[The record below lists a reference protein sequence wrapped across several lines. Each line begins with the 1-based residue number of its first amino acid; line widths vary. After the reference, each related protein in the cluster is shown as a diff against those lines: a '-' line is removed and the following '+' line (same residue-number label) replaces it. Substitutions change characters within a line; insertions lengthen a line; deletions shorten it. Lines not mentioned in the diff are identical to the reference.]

1 MFGKRHLK
9 FFVAFAFTY
18 AISTLAANA
27 RPQEAPRM
35 WEVTGDIPGVGPTK
49 FHILGITHDGF
60 DIEYDPYL
68 ARVIVPT
75 FNNARVLWHENA
87 AFFAAQVPQC
97 KAPLTGTAELE
108 LVRTLRSKVEK
119 RFYNSFPQGDK
130 SQFDA
135 STLEDIKFSNEL
147 FAKRL
152 AADLSEFGLVVQ
164 LRSLRLNNREASP
177 QDVPRPRKPNQVAQ
191 RGSITGFLVSQRP
204 TIAQSSIDTPEEIF
218 EAYCDMPERA
228 EYLKAQMEF
237 WDSGASETI
246 STDEMQSL
254 NTQLTLALRTNS
266 APEVF
271 KREFSVAQG
280 MTWLCQRNKNWA
292 KKMTEENNNGA
303 FYSLGLAHLVQTERG
318 PDCPDLKELLR
329 RRGMTVKLVE

>member
-49 FHILGITHDGF
+49 FHILGISHDGF

-75 FNNARVLWHENA
+75 FNNARVLWHEDA

-108 LVRTLRSKVEK
+108 LVRTLRGKVEK
-119 RFYNSFPQGDK
+119 RFYKSFPQGDK

-135 STLEDIKFSNEL
+135 STLEDIKFSNEI

-164 LRSLRLNNREASP
+164 LRSLRLNSREASP
-177 QDVPRPRKPNQVAQ
+177 PDMPRPRKPNQVAP

-218 EAYCDMPERA
+218 EAYCNMPERA

-237 WDSGASETI
+237 WDSGGSETI
-246 STDEMQSL
+246 STDEMQRQNS
-254 NTQLTLALRTNS
+254 QIARALRTNS
-266 APEVF
+266 VGELF

-280 MTWLCQRNKNWA
+280 MTWVCQRNKNWA

>member
-9 FFVAFAFTY
+9 FFLAFAFTY
-18 AISTLAANA
+18 AISTLALSAQ
-27 RPQEAPRM
+27 PEEAPRM

-60 DIEYDPYL
+60 DVEYDAYL

-119 RFYNSFPQGDK
+119 RFYKSFPQGDK
-130 SQFDA
+130 SQFDE
-135 STLEDIKFSNEL
+135 STLQDIKFSNEI

-164 LRSLRLNNREASP
+164 LRSLRLNNSETSP
-177 QDVPRPRKPNQVAQ
+177 QDMARPRKPNQVAP
-191 RGSITGFLVSQRP
+191 RGSIIGFLVSQRP
-204 TIAQSSIDTPEEIF
+204 TIPQSSIDTPEEIF
-218 EAYCDMPERA
+218 QAYCDMPERA

-237 WDSGASETI
+237 WDSGGNETI
-246 STDEMQSL
+246 STDEMRSL
-254 NTQLTLALRTNS
+254 DTKIARAIRTNS
-266 APEVF
+266 VDELF
-271 KREFSVAQG
+271 KREFSDAQG
-280 MTWLCQRNKNWA
+280 MTWACQRNKNWA

-303 FYSLGLAHLVQTERG
+303 FYSLGLAHLVQTDRG

>member
-18 AISTLAANA
+18 AIPTLALSAQ
-27 RPQEAPRM
+27 PEEAPRM

-49 FHILGITHDGF
+49 FHVLGITHDGF
-60 DIEYDPYL
+60 DVEYDTYL

-75 FNNARVLWHENA
+75 FNNSRVLWHENA
-87 AFFAAQVPQC
+87 AFFPAQVPQC

-130 SQFDA
+130 SQFDE
-135 STLEDIKFSNEL
+135 STLQDIKFSNEI
-147 FAKRL
+147 FVRRL
-152 AADLSEFGLVVQ
+152 AADLSEFGLVAQ
-164 LRSLRLNNREASP
+164 LRSLRSP
-177 QDVPRPRKPNQVAQ
+177 PDMTRPQKPTQVAP
-191 RGSITGFLVSQRP
+191 RGSIIGFLVSQRP
-204 TIAQSSIDTPEEIF
+204 TIPQSSIDTPEEIF

-237 WDSGASETI
+237 WDSGGIETI
-246 STDEMQSL
+246 STDEMRSMD
-254 NTQLTLALRTNS
+254 TQIARALRTNS
-266 APEVF
+266 VGELF
-271 KREFSVAQG
+271 KSEFSDAQG
-280 MTWLCQRNKNWA
+280 MTWVCQRNKNWA
-292 KKMTEENNNGA
+292 KKMTEQNNNVA